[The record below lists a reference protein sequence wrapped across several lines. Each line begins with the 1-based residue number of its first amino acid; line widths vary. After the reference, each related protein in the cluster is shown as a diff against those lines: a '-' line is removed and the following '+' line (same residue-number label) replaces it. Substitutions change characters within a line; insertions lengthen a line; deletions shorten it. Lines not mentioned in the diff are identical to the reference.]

1 MVRPPFDNF
10 TKPDA
15 ALTVISSS
23 RRLLSR
29 LRDTMAGDGEPQERL
44 DSIVSIIAADLVAE
58 VCSVYVLRAGDILE
72 LFAAT
77 GLSPKAIHLTRL
89 AIGEGLIGAIASQA
103 KPMTLQD
110 AQNNPAFVYRPETG
124 EEIFHSLVGVP
135 ILRGGRVTG
144 VLTVQNRTRRHYT
157 EEKIET
163 LETIAMVIAELVAGE
178 NLIGIDEHKE
188 GGGHALLPVT
198 LDGVRLSGGIA
209 VGKAIQH
216 EQRAQVL
223 TLVAEDTE
231 EEKNRLNLAVG
242 EMHKPIDEMLEAK
255 EMVLAGQHREV
266 LKTYRLFAEDAGWLA
281 RIKEAINT
289 GLTAEAGVEKVRNDT
304 QARFGKQTNP
314 YFRERLHDFNDL
326 ANRFLQHLLGKNG
339 VINKEDLPEKFIL
352 FARNMGPAELL
363 DYDRFQ
369 LSGLVLEGG

>member
-1 MVRPPFDNF
+1 MARPPFDNF

-15 ALTVISSS
+15 APTVISSS

-89 AIGEGLIGAIASQA
+89 ALGEGLIGAIASQA
-103 KPMTLQD
+103 KPMALQD

-144 VLTVQNRTRRHYT
+144 VLAVQNRTRRHYT
-157 EEKIET
+157 EEEIET
-163 LETIAMVIAELVAGE
+163 LETIAMVIAELIAGE

-188 GGGHALLPVT
+188 RVGHALLPVT

-242 EMHKPIDEMLEAK
+242 EMHRSIDEMLEAK
-255 EMVLAGQHREV
+255 EMVLGGEHREV
-266 LKTYRLFAEDAGWLA
+266 LETYRLFAEDAGWLA

-289 GLTAEAGVEKVRNDT
+289 GLTAEAAVEKVRNDT

-326 ANRFLQHLLGKNG
+326 ANRLLQHLLGNNG
-339 VINKEDLPEKFIL
+339 VNNKEDLPEKFIL

-363 DYDRFQ
+363 DYDRSQ

>member
-10 TKPDA
+10 TKPDVA
-15 ALTVISSS
+15 PTVVSSS

-77 GLSPKAIHLTRL
+77 GLSPKAIHQTRL
-89 AIGEGLIGAIASQA
+89 ALGEGLIGAIASQA
-103 KPMTLQD
+103 RPMALQD

-144 VLTVQNRTRRHYT
+144 VLAVQNRTRRHYT
-157 EEKIET
+157 DEEIET
-163 LETIAMVIAELVAGE
+163 LETIAMVIAELIAGE
-178 NLIGIDEHKE
+178 NLISIDEHKE
-188 GGGHALLPVT
+188 GGGQALLPVT

-216 EQRAQVL
+216 EQRAQIL

-242 EMHKPIDEMLEAK
+242 EMHRSIDEMLKAK
-255 EMVLAGQHREV
+255 EMVLGGEHREV

-289 GLTAEAGVEKVRNDT
+289 GLTAEAAVEKVRNDT

-326 ANRFLQHLLGKNG
+326 ANRLLQHLQPPK
-339 VINKEDLPEKFIL
+339 
-352 FARNMGPAELL
+352 
-363 DYDRFQ
+363 
-369 LSGLVLEGG
+369 

>member
-15 ALTVISSS
+15 APTVISSS

-29 LRDTMAGDGEPQERL
+29 LRGTMAGDGEPQERL

-58 VCSVYVLRAGDILE
+58 VCSVYVLRAGGILE

-103 KPMTLQD
+103 KPMALQD

-124 EEIFHSLVGVP
+124 EKIFHSLVGVP

-144 VLTVQNRTRRHYT
+144 VLAVQNRTRRHYT
-157 EEKIET
+157 DEEVET
-163 LETIAMVIAELVAGE
+163 LETIAMVIAELIAGE

-231 EEKNRLNLAVG
+231 EEKNRPNLAVG
-242 EMHKPIDEMLEAK
+242 EMHKSIDEMLEAK
-255 EMVLAGQHREV
+255 EMLLAGEHREV
-266 LKTYRLFAEDAGWLA
+266 LKTYRLFAEHAGWLA
-281 RIKEAINT
+281 RRT
-289 GLTAEAGVEKVRNDT
+289 
-304 QARFGKQTNP
+304 
-314 YFRERLHDFNDL
+314 
-326 ANRFLQHLLGKNG
+326 
-339 VINKEDLPEKFIL
+339 
-352 FARNMGPAELL
+352 
-363 DYDRFQ
+363 
-369 LSGLVLEGG
+369 